1 MVLIFGLIR
10 FYLLQLEIVG
20 EDSGKVLVSWSPPPP
35 PGNSARDGY
44 KLVVKKKGET
54 KEVLQRKPG
63 RGEDKIELEAD
74 LLLPAVEYVFSLYTT
89 ARAETESETDALDV
103 NKIRHSESSPAEET
117 FVMDPAP
124 PRDLKLEPSST
135 SSIKV
140 SISLKLIVYCIFS
153 EMKDISKS
161 GKVGAVSRT
170 RQQGVLQSSQREAMA
185 ISFGKDCEG
194 EQGEQH

>member
-10 FYLLQLEIVG
+10 FHLLQLEIVG
-20 EDSGKVLVSWSPPPP
+20 EESGKVLVSWSPPPP

-63 RGEDKIELEAD
+63 RGEDRIELEAE

-140 SISLKLIVYCIFS
+140 IISLRSIVSCIFS
-153 EMKDISKS
+153 
-161 GKVGAVSRT
+161 
-170 RQQGVLQSSQREAMA
+170 
-185 ISFGKDCEG
+185 
-194 EQGEQH
+194 

>member
-1 MVLIFGLIR
+1 MTHLPKHWVSIFGFGLWSVIK

-20 EDSGKVLVSWSPPPP
+20 EESGKVLVSWSPPPP

-54 KEVLQRKPG
+54 KELLQRKPG
-63 RGEDKIELEAD
+63 RGEDKIELEAE

-89 ARAETESETDALDV
+89 AKAETESETDALDV

-124 PRDLKLEPSST
+124 PKDLKLEPSST

-140 SISLKLIVYCIFS
+140 IISLRLIVYCIFS
-153 EMKDISKS
+153 
-161 GKVGAVSRT
+161 
-170 RQQGVLQSSQREAMA
+170 
-185 ISFGKDCEG
+185 
-194 EQGEQH
+194 